1 MERIIII
8 STFVVDN
15 QRGYQNFKTNKMKQ
29 TFTAETTFTA
39 QDKKAKKEVK
49 IEIRRFGRKDAK
61 NTKELF
67 WITTKSEI
75 TKDEQTLKAM
85 SIEDLKEIVERAE
98 NLIRL
103 ANGEDI

>member
-1 MERIIII
+1 MERIIIMC
-8 STFVVDN
+8 TFVLDN
-15 QRGYQNFKTNKMKQ
+15 QSGYRNFKTNNMKQ
-29 TFTAETTFTA
+29 TFIAETMFTA

-75 TKDEQTLKAM
+75 TKDQQTLKAL
-85 SIEDLKEIVERAE
+85 SIEDLKEIVRRAE
-98 NLIRL
+98 ELIKL
-103 ANGEDI
+103 ANE